1 MHNFDLTIR
10 NTLEMCLSNDK
21 RTSYDKRSSNDKR
34 FRIIRATLFFGKTT
48 IFKEFEKK
56 QRKISKS

>member
-10 NTLEMCLSNDK
+10 NTLQMCLSNDK

-34 FRIIRATLFFGKTT
+34 FRIILTHQISILIFFH
-48 IFKEFEKK
+48 EKI
-56 QRKISKS
+56 QDRKFSHEN